1 VRNGWVFSP
10 GLDLAAFVG
19 PLLLAG
25 AVILWADRTG
35 RLHAEVPPW
44 AFFALVVC
52 CDVAHVWGTLFRA
65 YLDPEERRRRPGLLL
80 GVPLACLAVGTLLY
94 AQDDAWFWRVLAY
107 VAAFHFVRQTWG
119 WMSYSARRAGET
131 DPLDRALDRAAV
143 YASTLWPL
151 LWWHAHLPR
160 PFVWFVDGDFVAGLP
175 GVVADVGLAVHAAI
189 LLAWVGRQVVLLAT
203 GRPVNLAKAL
213 VLAST
218 WLAWVGG
225 IVLLRATSRS
235 PRRTCC
241 PRHPYAI
248 LVHRVGCSGPRRA
261 AVSRA
266 LPAVGAPASSRSRG
280 ARLARGPVDRP
291 SGTSTPGCPAA
302 APDPARAVVGFLVP
316 LLAVPWRRTAPR
328 SSGTPGGSLAPRRA
342 PAPGRPPPP
351 GSAPRAQAC
360 RSPRAGRGRLEEW
373 GAGEEARRAL
383 GRRVRG
389 RPGLGAPVLAAA
401 PGACPIGRPCT
412 GKNPY
417 TLPPSYPAPT

>member
-225 IVLLRATSRS
+225 IVLLESDLAFTATNVLA
-235 PRRTCC
+235 
-241 PRHPYAI
+241 HGIPYAI
-248 LVHRVGCSGPRRA
+248 LVHRVGAQRLRA
-261 AVSRA
+261 APPRLARLFRPS
-266 LPAVGAPASSRSRG
+266 GAPAFVAILVALGWLEEALWDGLVWHQHAGLFPLRLG
-280 ARLARGPVDRP
+280 ALPE
-291 SGTSTPGCPAA
+291 AA
-302 APDPARAVVGFLVP
+302 VGFLVP
-316 LLAVPWRRTAPR
+316 LLAVPQATHYVLDAFLWRPSRDPSLRDALHMP
-328 SSGTPGGSLAPRRA
+328 GTTP
-342 PAPGRPPPP
+342 PA
-351 GSAPRAQAC
+351 
-360 RSPRAGRGRLEEW
+360 AG
-373 GAGEEARRAL
+373 
-383 GRRVRG
+383 
-389 RPGLGAPVLAAA
+389 
-401 PGACPIGRPCT
+401 
-412 GKNPY
+412 
-417 TLPPSYPAPT
+417 